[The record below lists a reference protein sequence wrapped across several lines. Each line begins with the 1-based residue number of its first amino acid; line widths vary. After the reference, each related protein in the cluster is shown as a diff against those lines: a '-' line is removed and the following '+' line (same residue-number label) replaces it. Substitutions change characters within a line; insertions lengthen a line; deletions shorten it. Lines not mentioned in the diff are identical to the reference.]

1 MEAGGVSGCCSAA
14 VLSSKEHA
22 RPGLDGT
29 TKCLHRFGS
38 GGGDIIIGRF
48 ILLPLDGDIFRVNE
62 SSSGGGVEI
71 VHLTPAHADDADEES
86 LSAAGLEGALFGLT
100 SIAVVVVL
108 VIVCM
113 MMSNGV

>member
-71 VHLTPAHADDADEES
+71 VHLTPAHADEES

>member
-1 MEAGGVSGCCSAA
+1 MVEAGGVSGCCSAA
-14 VLSSKEHA
+14 VLSSKEHV

-71 VHLTPAHADDADEES
+71 LHLTPAHADEES

>member
-14 VLSSKEHA
+14 VLSSKEHV

-48 ILLPLDGDIFRVNE
+48 IIILLPLDGDIFRVNE

-71 VHLTPAHADDADEES
+71 LHLTPAHADEES

-100 SIAVVVVL
+100 SIAVVVVVL